1 MHCGS
6 FSKWLAPGYRIGWV
20 SAGRFTRQ
28 VAQQKLAA
36 SLATSI
42 PVQLALAD
50 YLVRGTGSGSC
61 ARCVRACA
69 PSASIMPTRS
79 PTHFPAGTRVSRP
92 SGGYFLWVE
101 LPDGT
106 DAMAL
111 GRAAMAQGI
120 SIAPGPMFSPSGG
133 FEHFVR
139 INCGHPMSPR
149 MEDALRAV
157 GALSASAPRRRI
169 AEAGGS
175 AAYCSID
182 FTAPLTLALAF
193 SATIGSRRRRSSS
206 RLRTLR
212 RAARVLRR

>member
-1 MHCGS
+1 VLHCGS
-6 FSKWLAPGYRIGWV
+6 FSKSLAPGYRIGWV

-50 YLVRGTGSGSC
+50 YLVRGTWE
-61 ARCVRACA
+61 RQLR
-69 PSASIMPTRS
+69 TLRS
-79 PTHFPAGTRVSRP
+79 RLRTELHHYAEAIATHFPAGTRVSRP

-101 LPDGT
+101 LPHGM

-139 INCGHPMSPR
+139 INCGHSMSPR
-149 MEDALRAV
+149 MEEALRAV
-157 GALSASAPRRRI
+157 GAL
-169 AEAGGS
+169 
-175 AAYCSID
+175 
-182 FTAPLTLALAF
+182 AL
-193 SATIGSRRRRSSS
+193 RHH
-206 RLRTLR
+206 
-212 RAARVLRR
+212 